1 MPVKVH
7 GTAFA
12 HENLSRNL
20 QYYTIYALSPNAF
33 SDPPSAIGVNI
44 LITND
49 YSDMSQKNFEVLLQS
64 IGLRAMPVIM
74 NNPVAV
80 ADVGSA
86 TDQAP
91 AAPTLSG
98 EGFVWKYAV
107 ELENVFE
114 NTGPNGTIG
123 PVGFLVDEL
132 SGIVLPN
139 GTVLQTSGGGK
150 NIEFTRQE
158 LL

>member
-1 MPVKVH
+1 MPVRIH

-20 QYYTIYALSPNAF
+20 QYYTVYTCSPNAF
-33 SDPPSAIGVNI
+33 SDLPNATDVNI
-44 LITND
+44 FITND
-49 YSDMSQKNFEVLLQS
+49 YTDESQRNFEVLLQS

-80 ADVGSA
+80 ADVGA
-86 TDQAP
+86 ITDHGA
-91 AAPTLSG
+91 AAPSLSG
-98 EGFVWKYAV
+98 EGFIWKYAV

-114 NTGPNGTIG
+114 NYGPLGTIG
-123 PVGFLVDEL
+123 PVGFLIDEL
-132 SGIVLPN
+132 NGIVLPN
-139 GTVLQTSGGGK
+139 GTVLITSGASK